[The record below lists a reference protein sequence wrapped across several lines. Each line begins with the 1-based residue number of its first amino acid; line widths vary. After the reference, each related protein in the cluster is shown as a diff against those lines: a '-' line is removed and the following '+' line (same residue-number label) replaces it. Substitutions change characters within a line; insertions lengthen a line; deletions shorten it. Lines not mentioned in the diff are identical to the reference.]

1 MYSCK
6 CGFTRREDD
15 AVRSFTAASR
25 GGREDSPGDRDS
37 GGYVGTREEDVPA
50 AAPFRAGRRIL
61 ADTSSKPQASNP
73 AYAADGFT
81 QPSRITTLCDVPSY
95 RRPLVLRGPSSSY
108 GARMVV

>member
-1 MYSCK
+1 MVSLD
-6 CGFTRREDD
+6 EDD
-15 AVRSFTAASR
+15 AVRSFTAAGAR
-25 GGREDSPGDRDS
+25 AAEDGTRE
-37 GGYVGTREEDVPA
+37 VNREEDVPA

-95 RRPLVLRGPSSSY
+95 RRPL
-108 GARMVV
+108 